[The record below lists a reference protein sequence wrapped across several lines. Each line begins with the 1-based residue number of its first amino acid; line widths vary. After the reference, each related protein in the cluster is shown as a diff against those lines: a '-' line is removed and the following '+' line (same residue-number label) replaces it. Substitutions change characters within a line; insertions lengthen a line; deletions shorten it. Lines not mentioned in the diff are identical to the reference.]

1 LIKKESK
8 MNKLMGFFELN
19 DIALPTIPWREYR
32 PNVELSDA
40 YLWTIRSAVIYGND
54 LNLPRLVGKDSS
66 EAKKFADEL
75 YNRIKDNGM
84 VIYYPY
90 FIAKKSGTLNVYNNK
105 VVVEAVKDD
114 LWNLVTNQNVNVSL
128 VFDKDEKIISLNGD
142 DSFLTKE
149 EISELLKYAKQIRGI
164 YRNDLLEGNTILLEW
179 SYAFSCDKNKLPT
192 GNPYL
197 VFYEVRTTK

>member
-1 LIKKESK
+1 

-19 DIALPTIPWREYR
+19 DISLPTIPWREYR
-32 PNVELSDA
+32 PDVELSDT

-75 YNRIKDNGM
+75 YGKIKDHGM

-90 FIAKKSGTLNVYNNK
+90 FIAEKSGTLNVYRNK
-105 VVVEAVKDD
+105 TVIEAVKED
-114 LWNLVTNQNVNVSL
+114 LWNLVTNQDIDTSL
-128 VFDKDEKIISLNGD
+128 VFDNEDNLITTNGKRD
-142 DSFLTKE
+142 FLTE
-149 EISELLKYAKQIRGI
+149 NEIFELLKYAKKIRGI
-164 YRNDLLEGNTILLEW
+164 YRNEIIEGNTLLLEW
-179 SYAFSCDKNKLPT
+179 SYAFSCDKNKVPI